1 MDVLLENLH
10 PPPRNV
16 THFFRLFILQALR
29 LSVVYKSIIVLL
41 EQSTELIMSIS
52 IYLKCK
58 YTYENAG
65 FCILCIDD
73 IKILKIFV
81 KLSKFSTIFTEK
93 RHRRQPSPLPPP
105 PNVHMTFLVDKIDMW
120 RFPKSGKRAKN
131 VQFCNILILCNYL
144 STSTLF
150 CHIQTKFFCDK
161 FISEVVRASE
171 FRIL

>member
-1 MDVLLENLH
+1 MAQICVEILREASHIDFVHKKCHMDVLLENLH
-10 PPPRNV
+10 PPLRNV

-73 IKILKIFV
+73 MKILKIFV
-81 KLSKFSTIFTEK
+81 KLSKFSTVFTEI
-93 RHRRQPSPLPPP
+93 RHRRQPPPLSP
-105 PNVHMTFLVDKIDMW
+105 H
-120 RFPKSGKRAKN
+120 FP
-131 VQFCNILILCNYL
+131 
-144 STSTLF
+144 TS
-150 CHIQTKFFCDK
+150 I
-161 FISEVVRASE
+161 
-171 FRIL
+171 